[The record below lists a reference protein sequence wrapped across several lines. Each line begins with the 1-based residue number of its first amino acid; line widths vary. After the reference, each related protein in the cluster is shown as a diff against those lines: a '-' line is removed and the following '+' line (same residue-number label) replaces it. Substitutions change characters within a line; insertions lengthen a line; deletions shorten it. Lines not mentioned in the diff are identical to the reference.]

1 MRKTTPAHSHQG
13 ETVARKTK
21 AQPKKKH
28 VENPNVIGLHS
39 EVLEQPITQTLEVNY
54 MPYAMSTNV
63 SRAFPEIDGFKPS
76 HRKLLYTMYKM
87 GLLNGARQKSANI
100 VGQTMKLNPHGDSAI
115 YETMVRL
122 ATGNEAL
129 LTPFVESK
137 GNFGKYYSGDLS
149 YAASRYTEAKLS
161 PICAEIFKNIDKDPV
176 DFMDSYDGAMKEP
189 RLLPTTFPNI
199 LVSANKGIGVAM
211 ASDICGFNLNEVCE
225 ATMHFLKDPDCDLQ
239 KYMPAPDF
247 STGGEI
253 IYRREEMDRIYNTG
267 LGSFQIRSR
276 WRYLPDERI
285 IEVYEIPYTTKTDI
299 IIERIVKLAKEGK
312 VREIADIRDETDLSG
327 LRIAI
332 DLKRGVDPELLMAK
346 LFRSTTLQDSFSCN
360 FNVLVDGYPRVM
372 GVRQILQEWVA
383 WRVDSTR
390 RRMNFDL
397 GKKSDRLHLLHGL
410 EAILLDID
418 KAIAIIRNTKLEAE
432 VVPNLMK
439 GFGIDEVQAE
449 FVAELKLRNINE
461 EYILNRTKD
470 IAKLEGDIAELKE
483 VLASEQ
489 KIKQVISDELA
500 AVNKKHV
507 TPRKTG
513 LVEPGDIVEVS
524 LEPEVEE
531 YPVTMMLSRD
541 GYLKKMTERVLRKAT
556 TLKYKDGDEPFIEF
570 PSSNTHELL
579 VFTDQRQVY
588 KCKVAQFEDTKSAQ
602 LGSYLP
608 TDLGMDP
615 DESVIWVIDPEDY
628 KADVLFV
635 FENGRVARVALAGY
649 VTKTNRKRLKN
660 AIYGGS
666 KLLFACVL
674 KEDRDLALVSSDQR
688 LINFNTSLLKTKT
701 TNSTQ
706 GVQAFTAK
714 NGRIVTMV
722 GTAEEFLGGT
732 ASVEK
737 FRAASLPSSGSPMKE
752 TDMKSLFDLEE

>member
-1 MRKTTPAHSHQG
+1 MAKRKP
-13 ETVARKTK
+13 KTES
-21 AQPKKKH
+21 KKKQ
-28 VENPNVIGLHS
+28 VNNPNVIGLHS
-39 EVLEQPITQTLEVNY
+39 EITQQPITQTLESNY

-76 HRKLLYTMYKM
+76 HRKLLFTMYKM
-87 GLLNGARQKSANI
+87 GLLKGDRQKSANI

-129 LTPFVESK
+129 LAPFVESK

-149 YAASRYTEAKLS
+149 YAASRYTEAKLA
-161 PICAEIFKNIDKDPV
+161 PICAEIFKDIDKDPV
-176 DFMDSYDGAMKEP
+176 DFVDSYDGAMKEP

-199 LVSANKGIGVAM
+199 LVSSNKGIGVAM
-211 ASDICGFNLNEVCE
+211 ASDICGFNLNEVCT
-225 ATMHFLKDPDCDLQ
+225 ATIHFLEDPECDLLE
-239 KYMPAPDF
+239 YMPMPDF

-253 IYRREEMDRIYNTG
+253 IYRREEMERIFETG

-276 WRYLPDERI
+276 WRYLSKERI
-285 IEVYEIPYTTKTDI
+285 IEVYEIPYTTKTDV
-299 IIERIVKLAKEGK
+299 IIERIIKLSKEGK
-312 VREIADIRDETDLSG
+312 VREITDIRDETDLSG

-332 DLKRGVDPELLMAK
+332 DLKRGVDPEQLMAK

-372 GVRQILQEWVA
+372 GVRQILHEWVA
-383 WRVDSTR
+383 WRIESTR

-397 GKKSDRLHLLHGL
+397 NKKTERLHLLHGL

-418 KAIAIIRNTKLEAE
+418 KAIAIIRNTKLESE

-470 IAKLEGDIAELKE
+470 IERLEADIAELNDT
-483 VLASEQ
+483 LASES
-489 KIKQVISDELA
+489 KIKKVISDELA

-507 TPRKTG
+507 MPRRTG
-513 LVEPGDIVEVS
+513 KIDPSEVVEVS

-531 YPVTMMLSRD
+531 YPVTMMLSRE
-541 GYLKKMTERVLRKAT
+541 GYLKKMTDRVLKKASS
-556 TLKYKDGDEPFIEF
+556 LKYKDGDGPFIEF

-579 VFTDQRQVY
+579 VFTDRSQVY
-588 KCKVAQFEDTKSAQ
+588 KCKIASFEDTKSAQ
-602 LGSYLP
+602 LGSYLS
-608 TDLGMDP
+608 TDLEMDP
-615 DESVIWVIDPEDY
+615 DESVTWVIDPEDY

-649 VTKTNRKRLKN
+649 ATKTNRKRLKN

-666 KLLFACVL
+666 KLLYAAVL
-674 KEDRDLALVSSDQR
+674 KEERDLALVSSDYR
-688 LINFNTSLLKTKT
+688 LMNFNTSLLKTKT
-701 TNSTQ
+701 TTSTQ
-706 GVQAFTAK
+706 GVQAFTVK
-714 NGRIVTMV
+714 GSRTVTAV
-722 GTAEEFLGGT
+722 GKAEDFLGGK
-732 ASVEK
+732 SSIKK
-737 FRAASLPSSGSPMKE
+737 FCAESLPSSGAPMKE
-752 TDMKSLFDLEE
+752 TDMKSLFD

>member
-1 MRKTTPAHSHQG
+1 M
-13 ETVARKTK
+13 
-21 AQPKKKH
+21 
-28 VENPNVIGLHS
+28 IGLHS

-161 PICAEIFKNIDKDPV
+161 PICTEIFKDIDKDPV

-225 ATMHFLKDPDCDLQ
+225 ATIHFLKDPDCNLQ

-390 RRMNFDL
+390 RRMNYDL

-470 IAKLEGDIAELKE
+470 IAKLEGDISELKE

-570 PSSNTHELL
+570 LSSNTHELL
-579 VFTDQRQVY
+579 VFTDQCQVY

-649 VTKTNRKRLKN
+649 ATKTNRKRLKN

-706 GVQAFTAK
+706 GVLAFTAK

>member
-1 MRKTTPAHSHQG
+1 MD
-13 ETVARKTK
+13 
-21 AQPKKKH
+21 
-28 VENPNVIGLHS
+28 NPNVIGLHS

-161 PICAEIFKNIDKDPV
+161 PICAEIFKDIDKDPV

-225 ATMHFLKDPDCDLQ
+225 ATMHFLEDPDCDLQ

-418 KAIAIIRNTKLEAE
+418 KAIAVIRNTKLEAE

-579 VFTDQRQVY
+579 VFTDQRQAY

-666 KLLFACVL
+666 KLLFATVL

-706 GVQAFTAK
+706 GVLAFTAK

>member
-1 MRKTTPAHSHQG
+1 MAKRKP
-13 ETVARKTK
+13 KTES
-21 AQPKKKH
+21 KKKQ
-28 VENPNVIGLHS
+28 VNNPNVIGLHS
-39 EVLEQPITQTLEVNY
+39 EVTQQPITQTLESNY
-54 MPYAMSTNV
+54 MPYAVSTNV

-76 HRKLLYTMYKM
+76 HRKLLFTMYKM
-87 GLLNGARQKSANI
+87 GLLKGDRQKSANI

-129 LTPFVESK
+129 LAPFVESK

-149 YAASRYTEAKLS
+149 YAASRYTEAKLA
-161 PICAEIFKNIDKDPV
+161 PICAEIFKDIDKDPV
-176 DFMDSYDGAMKEP
+176 DFVDSYDGAMKEP

-199 LVSANKGIGVAM
+199 LVSSNKGIGVAM
-211 ASDICGFNLNEVCE
+211 ASDICGFNLNEVCT
-225 ATMHFLKDPDCDLQ
+225 ATIHFLEDPECDLLE
-239 KYMPAPDF
+239 YMPMPDF

-253 IYRREEMDRIYNTG
+253 IYRREEMERIFETG

-276 WRYLPDERI
+276 WRYLPKERI
-285 IEVYEIPYTTKTDI
+285 IEVYEIPYTTKTDV
-299 IIERIVKLAKEGK
+299 IIERIIKLSKEGK
-312 VREIADIRDETDLSG
+312 VREITDIRDETDLSG

-332 DLKRGVDPELLMAK
+332 DLKRGVDPEQLMAK

-372 GVRQILQEWVA
+372 GVRQILHEWVA
-383 WRVDSTR
+383 WRIESTR

-397 GKKSDRLHLLHGL
+397 NKKTERLHLLHGL

-418 KAIAIIRNTKLEAE
+418 KAIAIIRNTKLESE
-432 VVPNLMK
+432 VVLNLMK

-470 IAKLEGDIAELKE
+470 IERLEADIAELNDT
-483 VLASEQ
+483 LASES
-489 KIKQVISDELA
+489 KIKKVISDELA

-507 TPRKTG
+507 MPRRTG
-513 LVEPGDIVEVS
+513 KIDPSEVVEVS

-531 YPVTMMLSRD
+531 YPVTMMLSRE
-541 GYLKKMTERVLRKAT
+541 GYLKKMTDRVLKKASS
-556 TLKYKDGDEPFIEF
+556 LKYKDGDGPFIEF

-579 VFTDQRQVY
+579 VFTDRSQVY
-588 KCKVAQFEDTKSAQ
+588 KCKIASFEDTKSAQ

-608 TDLGMDP
+608 TDLEMDP
-615 DESVIWVIDPEDY
+615 DESVTWVIDPEDY

-649 VTKTNRKRLKN
+649 ATKTNRKRLKN

-666 KLLFACVL
+666 KLLYAAVL
-674 KEDRDLALVSSDQR
+674 KEECDLALVSSDYR
-688 LINFNTSLLKTKT
+688 LMNFNTSLLKTKT
-701 TNSTQ
+701 TTSTQ

-714 NGRIVTMV
+714 GSRTVTAV
-722 GTAEEFLGGT
+722 GKAEDFLGGK
-732 ASVEK
+732 SSIKK
-737 FRAASLPSSGSPMKE
+737 FCAESLPSSGAPMKE
-752 TDMKSLFDLEE
+752 TDMKSLFD

>member
-1 MRKTTPAHSHQG
+1 MTPAHSHQG

-28 VENPNVIGLHS
+28 VDNPNVIGLHS

-161 PICAEIFKNIDKDPV
+161 PICAEIFKDIDKDPV

-390 RRMNFDL
+390 RRMNYDL

-470 IAKLEGDIAELKE
+470 IAKLEGDISELKE

-513 LVEPGDIVEVS
+513 LVELGDIVEVS
-524 LEPEVEE
+524 LEPKVEE

-579 VFTDQRQVY
+579 VFTDHRQVY

-615 DESVIWVIDPEDY
+615 DESVTWVIDPEDY

-649 VTKTNRKRLKN
+649 ATKTNRKRLKN

-666 KLLFACVL
+666 KLLFATVL

-706 GVQAFTAK
+706 GIQAFTAK

-752 TDMKSLFDLEE
+752 TDMKSLFDLE

>member
-1 MRKTTPAHSHQG
+1 MAKRKP
-13 ETVARKTK
+13 KTES
-21 AQPKKKH
+21 KKKQ
-28 VENPNVIGLHS
+28 VNNPNVIGLHS
-39 EVLEQPITQTLEVNY
+39 EVTQQPITQTLESNY

-76 HRKLLYTMYKM
+76 HRKLLFTMYKM
-87 GLLNGARQKSANI
+87 GLLKGDRQKSANI

-129 LTPFVESK
+129 LAPFVESK

-149 YAASRYTEAKLS
+149 YAASRYTEAKLA
-161 PICAEIFKNIDKDPV
+161 PICAEIFKDIDKDPV
-176 DFMDSYDGAMKEP
+176 DFVDSYDGAMKEP

-199 LVSANKGIGVAM
+199 LVSSNKGIGVAM
-211 ASDICGFNLNEVCE
+211 ASDICGFNLNEVCT
-225 ATMHFLKDPDCDLQ
+225 ATIHFLEDPECDLLE
-239 KYMPAPDF
+239 YMPMPDF

-253 IYRREEMDRIYNTG
+253 IYRREEMERIFETG

-276 WRYLPDERI
+276 WRYLPKERI
-285 IEVYEIPYTTKTDI
+285 IEVYEIPYTTKTDV
-299 IIERIVKLAKEGK
+299 IIERIIKLSKEGK
-312 VREIADIRDETDLSG
+312 VREITDIRDETDLSG

-332 DLKRGVDPELLMAK
+332 DLKRGVDPEQLMAK

-372 GVRQILQEWVA
+372 GVRQILHEWVA
-383 WRVDSTR
+383 WRIESTR

-397 GKKSDRLHLLHGL
+397 NKKTERLHLLHGL

-418 KAIAIIRNTKLEAE
+418 KAIAIIRNTKLESE

-470 IAKLEGDIAELKE
+470 IERLEADIAELNDT
-483 VLASEQ
+483 LASES
-489 KIKQVISDELA
+489 KIKKVISDELA

-507 TPRKTG
+507 MPRRTG
-513 LVEPGDIVEVS
+513 KIDPSEVVEVS

-531 YPVTMMLSRD
+531 YPVTMMLSRE
-541 GYLKKMTERVLRKAT
+541 GYLKKMTDRVLKKASS
-556 TLKYKDGDEPFIEF
+556 LKYKDGDGPFIEF

-579 VFTDQRQVY
+579 VFTDRSQVY
-588 KCKVAQFEDTKSAQ
+588 KCKIASFEDTKSAQ
-602 LGSYLP
+602 LGSYLS
-608 TDLGMDP
+608 TDLEMDP
-615 DESVIWVIDPEDY
+615 DESVTWVIDPEDY

-649 VTKTNRKRLKN
+649 ATKTNRKRLKN

-666 KLLFACVL
+666 KLLYAAVL
-674 KEDRDLALVSSDQR
+674 KEERDLALVSSDYR
-688 LINFNTSLLKTKT
+688 LMNFNTSLLKTKT
-701 TNSTQ
+701 TTSTQ
-706 GVQAFTAK
+706 GVQAFTVK
-714 NGRIVTMV
+714 GSRTVTAV
-722 GTAEEFLGGT
+722 GKAEDFLGGK
-732 ASVEK
+732 SSIKK
-737 FRAASLPSSGSPMKE
+737 FCAESLPSSGAPMKE
-752 TDMKSLFDLEE
+752 ADMKSLFD

>member
-1 MRKTTPAHSHQG
+1 MD
-13 ETVARKTK
+13 
-21 AQPKKKH
+21 
-28 VENPNVIGLHS
+28 NPNVIGLHS

-161 PICAEIFKNIDKDPV
+161 PICAEIFKDIDKDPV

-383 WRVDSTR
+383 WRVDSMR

-615 DESVIWVIDPEDY
+615 DESVTWVIDPEDY

-649 VTKTNRKRLKN
+649 ATKTNRKRLKN

-666 KLLFACVL
+666 KLLFATVL

-706 GVQAFTAK
+706 GVLAFTAK

-752 TDMKSLFDLEE
+752 TDMKSLFDLE

>member
-1 MRKTTPAHSHQG
+1 M
-13 ETVARKTK
+13 
-21 AQPKKKH
+21 
-28 VENPNVIGLHS
+28 IGLHS

-161 PICAEIFKNIDKDPV
+161 PICAEIFKDIDKDPV

-225 ATMHFLKDPDCDLQ
+225 ATMHFLEDPDCDLQ

-489 KIKQVISDELA
+489 KIKQVISDELV

-579 VFTDQRQVY
+579 VFTDHRQVY

-615 DESVIWVIDPEDY
+615 DESVTWVIDPEDY

-706 GVQAFTAK
+706 GVLAFTAK

>member
-1 MRKTTPAHSHQG
+1 M
-13 ETVARKTK
+13 ARKTK

-28 VENPNVIGLHS
+28 VDNPNVIGLHS

-161 PICAEIFKNIDKDPV
+161 PICAEIFKDIDKDPV

-225 ATMHFLKDPDCDLQ
+225 ATMHFLEDPDCDLQ

-489 KIKQVISDELA
+489 KIKRVISDELA

-706 GVQAFTAK
+706 GVLAFTAK

-752 TDMKSLFDLEE
+752 TDMKSLFDLE

>member
-1 MRKTTPAHSHQG
+1 MD
-13 ETVARKTK
+13 
-21 AQPKKKH
+21 
-28 VENPNVIGLHS
+28 NPNVIGLHS

-161 PICAEIFKNIDKDPV
+161 PICAEIFKDIDKDPV

-225 ATMHFLKDPDCDLQ
+225 ATMHFLEDPDCDLQ

-346 LFRSTTLQDSFSCN
+346 LLRSTTLQDSFSCN

-615 DESVIWVIDPEDY
+615 DESVTWVIDPEDY

-649 VTKTNRKRLKN
+649 ATKTNRKRLKN

-706 GVQAFTAK
+706 GIQAFTAK

-752 TDMKSLFDLEE
+752 TDMKSLFDLGE

>member
-1 MRKTTPAHSHQG
+1 MAKRKP
-13 ETVARKTK
+13 KTES
-21 AQPKKKH
+21 KKKQ
-28 VENPNVIGLHS
+28 VNNPNVIGLHS
-39 EVLEQPITQTLEVNY
+39 EVTQQPITQTLESNY

-76 HRKLLYTMYKM
+76 HRKLLFTMYKM
-87 GLLNGARQKSANI
+87 GLLKGDRQKSANI

-129 LTPFVESK
+129 LAPFVESK

-149 YAASRYTEAKLS
+149 YAASRYTEAKLA
-161 PICAEIFKNIDKDPV
+161 PICAEIFKDIDKDPV
-176 DFMDSYDGAMKEP
+176 DFVDSYDGAMKEP

-199 LVSANKGIGVAM
+199 LVSSNKGIGVAM
-211 ASDICGFNLNEVCE
+211 ASDICGFNLNEVCT
-225 ATMHFLKDPDCDLQ
+225 ATIHFLEDPECDLLE
-239 KYMPAPDF
+239 YMPMPDF

-253 IYRREEMDRIYNTG
+253 IYRREEMERIFETG

-276 WRYLPDERI
+276 WRYLPKERI
-285 IEVYEIPYTTKTDI
+285 IEVYEIPYTTKTDV
-299 IIERIVKLAKEGK
+299 IIERIIKLSKEGK
-312 VREIADIRDETDLSG
+312 VREITDIRDETDLSG

-332 DLKRGVDPELLMAK
+332 DLKRGVDPEQLMAK

-372 GVRQILQEWVA
+372 GVRQILHEWVA
-383 WRVDSTR
+383 WRIESTR

-397 GKKSDRLHLLHGL
+397 NKKTERLHLLHGL

-418 KAIAIIRNTKLEAE
+418 KAIAIIRNTKLESE

-470 IAKLEGDIAELKE
+470 IERLEADIAELNDT
-483 VLASEQ
+483 LASES
-489 KIKQVISDELA
+489 KIKKVISDELA

-507 TPRKTG
+507 MPRRTG
-513 LVEPGDIVEVS
+513 KIDPSEVVEVS

-531 YPVTMMLSRD
+531 YPVTMMLSRE
-541 GYLKKMTERVLRKAT
+541 GYLKKMTDRVLKKASS
-556 TLKYKDGDEPFIEF
+556 LKYKDGDGPFIEF

-579 VFTDQRQVY
+579 VFTDRSQVY
-588 KCKVAQFEDTKSAQ
+588 KCKIASFEDTKSAQ

-608 TDLGMDP
+608 TDLEMDP
-615 DESVIWVIDPEDY
+615 DESVTWVIDPEDY

-649 VTKTNRKRLKN
+649 ATKTNRKRLKN

-666 KLLFACVL
+666 KLLYVTVL
-674 KEDRDLALVSSDQR
+674 KEERDLALVSSDYR
-688 LINFNTSLLKTKT
+688 LMNFNTSLLKTKT
-701 TNSTQ
+701 TTSTQ
-706 GVQAFTAK
+706 GVQAFTVK
-714 NGRIVTMV
+714 GSRTVTAV
-722 GTAEEFLGGT
+722 GKAEDFLGGK
-732 ASVEK
+732 SSIKK
-737 FRAASLPSSGSPMKE
+737 FCAESLPSSGAPMKE
-752 TDMKSLFDLEE
+752 TDMKSLFD